1 MGSFKLIK
9 YLVLIPTVTCI
20 PLSAIAQ
27 KQVVHQNLLWTRYA
41 LKLNIN
47 NHWSASQEFEE
58 RTYWFPWRQHQFV
71 SRSLAQYQFENGWN
85 FGGGFAYFLQAVP
98 QDPHI
103 KEYDNEL
110 ELRPQLELAY
120 KERFSEKFTVS
131 HRYWS
136 EFRYFKP
143 QNDNIRY
150 GNIRMRYKLEIQY
163 RPITNVTF
171 KIYDEV
177 FVNIGKNIGYNVFDQ
192 NRIGASIQYMPVHN
206 VGFEL
211 GYLNWFQQRA
221 SGNNFYN
228 RNIIRLS
235 IHHNINFKSKA
246 P

>member
-1 MGSFKLIK
+1 
-9 YLVLIPTVTCI
+9 
-20 PLSAIAQ
+20 
-27 KQVVHQNLLWTRYA
+27 
-41 LKLNIN
+41 
-47 NHWSASQEFEE
+47 
-58 RTYWFPWRQHQFV
+58 
-71 SRSLAQYQFENGWN
+71 
-85 FGGGFAYFLQAVP
+85 
-98 QDPHI
+98 
-103 KEYDNEL
+103 
-110 ELRPQLELAY
+110 
-120 KERFSEKFTVS
+120 
-131 HRYWS
+131 
-136 EFRYFKP
+136 
-143 QNDNIRY
+143 NDNIRY